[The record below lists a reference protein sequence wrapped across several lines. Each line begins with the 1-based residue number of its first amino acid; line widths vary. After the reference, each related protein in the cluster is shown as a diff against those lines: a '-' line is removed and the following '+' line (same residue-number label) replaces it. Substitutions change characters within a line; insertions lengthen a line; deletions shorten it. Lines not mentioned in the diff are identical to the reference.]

1 MVAACRPDRL
11 RSHPPHY
18 IEPSSGSP
26 RSQSIFRIGLAVQ
39 GIVGRESCPNRK
51 RTFSRSL
58 PIANG
63 CFSRDPSFVS
73 ASYVMAP

>member
-51 RTFSRSL
+51 RSSGERPNDPSNRKRSL
-58 PIANG
+58 
-63 CFSRDPSFVS
+63 
-73 ASYVMAP
+73 